1 MPSRQASRADTK
13 TKHMDVKYHFIRQEV
28 NRGAI
33 AVIKIPT
40 DKQAA
45 DGLTK
50 ALDRVKHEQFK
61 HMFGIVDCS
70 EAIATRMD
78 KG

>member
-1 MPSRQASRADTK
+1 
-13 TKHMDVKYHFIRQEV
+13 MDVKYHFIRQEV

-33 AVIKIPT
+33 VVVKIPT
-40 DKQAA
+40 DKQAT

-50 ALDRVKHEQFK
+50 SLDRIKHEQFK
-61 HMFGIVDCS
+61 HLFGTVDCS
-70 EAIATRMD
+70 EAIAAGIH

>member
-1 MPSRQASRADTK
+1 
-13 TKHMDVKYHFIRQEV
+13 MDVKYYFIRQEV

-33 AVIKIPT
+33 TVVKIPT

-50 ALDRVKHEQFK
+50 SLDRIKYEQFK
-61 HMFGIVDCS
+61 HLFSTVNYS
-70 EAIATRMD
+70 EAITARMD
-78 KG
+78 